1 MAQPRF
7 ASAAPSVS
15 TLLRLPAGDRL
26 SALEWS
32 VVAFAG
38 RDDLASL
45 KAPGRIARAFA
56 ALFPRSRGDDDRGG
70 EGDRRLEALRRITIL
85 IHRFGAAVPLAE
97 IRRFL
102 AAGFSMG
109 QYVTLERSLGLGGRP

>member
-1 MAQPRF
+1 MAQPKA
-7 ASAAPSVS
+7 ASASPSVS
-15 TLLRLPAGDRL
+15 TLLRLPSGDRL

-32 VVAFAG
+32 VVALAG

-56 ALFPRSRGDDDRGG
+56 ALFPRSRG
-70 EGDRRLEALRRITIL
+70 EGDGDGRLEALRRITIL

-109 QYVTLERSLGLGGRP
+109 QYVTLERSLGLSVRP